1 MSVITV
7 TPNAALDVTYF
18 VRGFRAG
25 GVYRALSVAKK
36 AGGKGLNVARAV
48 RTLGGDPLATG
59 FAGGLTGERIL
70 EDLSR
75 EGIRARFVR
84 TAGESRCTITVVD
97 EETGLVTE
105 IREAGEAVSEEE
117 LAEFSRLFWE
127 ICRSASGSEA
137 PLGRSTFACSWAD
150 ICCSEVS
157 ESDTRSQP
165 RSCGT
170 GRCGAEERLRRLP
183 GPMGESPD
191 PAALPR
197 CDGLESAQW
206 CEPPGRD
213 SSCATGRPDQ
223 DRTEIRFGEPSQ
235 VDAQAGRPVVVFSGS
250 LRPGMAPDFYA
261 KLIELAKGWGFLT
274 ILDTSG
280 DALKSGVAAGPFLVK
295 PNLTEA
301 RELVGMERG
310 TPGEG
315 EETFLARAAAAMASR
330 IASHGPKVVVLSM
343 GKHGAVM
350 HHQGRTW
357 SGRVRIDDVRNPV
370 GSGDSMVGGMAWA
383 LARGQDIIEAFK
395 LGVACGAANALT
407 ATAGEFRMEDVRA
420 LLDRVEVRPYEPC
433 KP

>member
-59 FAGGLTGERIL
+59 FAGGPTGERIL

-97 EETGLVTE
+97 EETGVVTE
-105 IREAGEAVSEEE
+105 IREAGEAVSGEE
-117 LAEFSRLFWE
+117 LTEFLNLFGD
-127 ICRSASGSEA
+127 ICRSVASRSETRSEA
-137 PLGRSTFACSWAD
+137 ESCEAVRACERRTA
-150 ICCSEVS
+150 
-157 ESDTRSQP
+157 
-165 RSCGT
+165 SC
-170 GRCGAEERLRRLP
+170 P
-183 GPMGESPD
+183 V
-191 PAALPR
+191 
-197 CDGLESAQW
+197 
-206 CEPPGRD
+206 
-213 SSCATGRPDQ
+213 
-223 DRTEIRFGEPSQ
+223 EPSR
-235 VDAQAGRPVVVFSGS
+235 VDAQANRPVVVFSGS
-250 LRPGMAPDFYA
+250 LRPGLAPDFYA
-261 KLIELAKGWGFLT
+261 KLIELAKSCGLLT
-274 ILDTSG
+274 ILDTGG

-301 RELVGMERG
+301 RELIGMEHG
-310 TPGEG
+310 VPDEG
-315 EETFLARAAAAMASR
+315 EEAYLTQAAAALASR
-330 IASHGPKVVVLSM
+330 IASYGPQVVVLSM
-343 GKHGAVM
+343 GKLGAVM

-383 LARGQDIIEAFK
+383 LARGQDILEAFK

-407 ATAGEFRMEDVRA
+407 ATAGEFRTEDVTA
-420 LLDRVEVRPYEPC
+420 LLEQVEVRSYGSC

>member
-59 FAGGLTGERIL
+59 FAGGPTGERIL
-70 EDLSR
+70 EGLSL

-84 TAGESRCTITVVD
+84 TAGESRCTIAIVD
-97 EETGLVTE
+97 EETGVVTE
-105 IREAGEAVSEEE
+105 IREAGEAVSGEE
-117 LAEFSRLFWE
+117 LAEFLSSFGD
-127 ICRSASGSEA
+127 ICRSAVSRSETGSGAGSWEA
-137 PLGRSTFACSWAD
+137 VR
-150 ICCSEVS
+150 V
-157 ESDTRSQP
+157 
-165 RSCGT
+165 
-170 GRCGAEERLRRLP
+170 
-183 GPMGESPD
+183 
-191 PAALPR
+191 
-197 CDGLESAQW
+197 
-206 CEPPGRD
+206 CEPQTA
-213 SSCATGRPDQ
+213 SCLD
-223 DRTEIRFGEPSQ
+223 EPSR
-235 VDAQAGRPVVVFSGS
+235 AGAPAGRPVVVFSGS
-250 LRPGMAPDFYA
+250 LRPGLAPDFYA
-261 KLIELAKGWGFLT
+261 KLIELAKGCGLLT

-301 RELVGMERG
+301 QELFGVEHG
-310 TPGEG
+310 TPGDG
-315 EETFLARAAAAMASR
+315 EETDLTRAAAALASR
-330 IASHGPKVVVLSM
+330 IASYGPQVVVLSM

-350 HHQGRTW
+350 HHEGRTW
-357 SGRVRIDDVRNPV
+357 SARVRIDDVRNPV

-383 LARGQDIIEAFK
+383 LARGQDIVEAFR

-407 ATAGEFRMEDVRA
+407 ATAGEFRTEDVTA
-420 LLDRVEVRPYEPC
+420 LLEQVEVRSYGSC